1 MESVKNTSLKPF
13 NTFGIDAKAQEL
25 IRIKSI
31 QDIENLSLNGVL
43 TSGNHLVLGGGSN
56 ILLTSDFEGSVI
68 INEIDGIEVVSETE
82 DEVIVEV
89 GGGVSWHQFVLH
101 CIDRDWGGAEN
112 LSLIPGSCGAA
123 PMQNIGAYGVE
134 LTQIFVSLTA
144 IDKQTAALK
153 EFDNA
158 ACQFGYR
165 TSIFKT
171 THRDLYIIA
180 SVKFRLTKKNHKLNL
195 DYGAI
200 RNQLEL
206 NQVSNPTI
214 KDVSNAVIQIRQNKL
229 PDPKHIGNS
238 GSFFKNPILEQSEI
252 ETLKKSYAD
261 VPVYAVD
268 ENHSKVAAGW
278 LIEKAGWKGKTF
290 GNYGVHKNQA
300 LVLVNYGGASGKE
313 IFQLSEDIIKDIH
326 AKFGVELEREVNVV

>member
-25 IRIKSI
+25 IKVKSI
-31 QDIENLSLNGVL
+31 QDIQDLCFSGVFN
-43 TSGNHLVLGGGSN
+43 SKAHLVLGGGSN

-68 INEIDGIEVVSETE
+68 INEIDGIEIISETE

-89 GGGVSWHQFVLH
+89 GGGVSWHEFVLH
-101 CIDRDWGGAEN
+101 CIDFDWGGAEN

-134 LTQIFVSLTA
+134 LTQIFVSLSA
-144 IDKQTAALK
+144 VNKQTAAL
-153 EFDNA
+153 EVFDNK
-158 ACQFGYR
+158 ACNFGYR

-171 THRDLYIIA
+171 TVKDQYIIA
-180 SVKFRLTKKNHKLNL
+180 SVKFCLTKKNHKLNL

-200 RNQLEL
+200 RNQLKV

-214 KDVSNAVIQIRQNKL
+214 RDVSKAVIQIRQNKL
-229 PDPKHIGNS
+229 PDPKKIGNS
-238 GSFFKNPILEQSEI
+238 GSFFKNPILEHSEV
-252 ETLKKSYAD
+252 EALKKRYAD
-261 VPVYAVD
+261 VPIYAVD

-290 GNYGVHKNQA
+290 RNYGVHKNQA

-313 IFQLSEDIIKDIH
+313 ILDLSEDIIKDIH
-326 AKFGVELEREVNVV
+326 SKFGIELEREVNIV